1 MHRQDILDKNNKN
14 VYNDSKLEKETDNSE
29 EEPESESTSNKQF
42 TGQHM
47 HPHELL

>member
-14 VYNDSKLEKETDNSE
+14 VYNEPKLEKESDNSE
-29 EEPESESTSNKQF
+29 EEPEPESTSNKQF
-42 TGQHM
+42 TGHM

>member
-14 VYNDSKLEKETDNSE
+14 VYNEPKLEKESDNSE
-29 EEPESESTSNKQF
+29 EEPEPESTNKKQF
-42 TGQHM
+42 TGHM

>member
-14 VYNDSKLEKETDNSE
+14 VYNEPKLEKESDSSE
-29 EEPESESTSNKQF
+29 EEPEPESTNKKQQF
-42 TGQHM
+42 TGHM